1 MDLGARVTE
10 NYYERF
16 SKDIPELATRQKS
29 CEPPRRGD
37 NASDSPMGNEWKIQT
52 TNHVRV
58 VSMMQQ
64 CWEKEAKNC
73 LVIEKDVLSLAYS

>member
-73 LVIEKDVLSLAYS
+73 LVIEKAILSLAYS

>member
-1 MDLGARVTE
+1 MKG
-10 NYYERF
+10 F
-16 SKDIPELATRQKS
+16 
-29 CEPPRRGD
+29 RRIFQNLPQD
-37 NASDSPMGNEWKIQT
+37 KNHANHPDEETMGNEWKIQT